1 MIELEKGNRYK
12 IEKFFITMHDTVIL
26 TCLQGHMGRAF
37 TDDLQNPACA
47 MVQGGDFCF
56 LNGDAT
62 KESTNQLISQ
72 ILNLTELPLAFVIT
86 DNTKIG
92 DKIEQIYGDNCK
104 KIKRYSIKKKKDE
117 FNIEYLRSI
126 VRKLPNEYTIS
137 PINEIWYDEALKEA
151 WSKDFVSNFL
161 SKEDYLTRGIGRVI
175 TYNGKIISGAS
186 SYTIYNDG
194 IEIEIATREEFRNK
208 GLAQIAGAALILA
221 CREKGLYPSWD
232 AANLTS
238 VHLAEKL
245 GYEYDKPYDT
255 YMLRRGDIL

>member
-1 MIELEKGNRYK
+1 MIEIEKEKRYK
-12 IEKFFITMHDTVIL
+12 IEYLFKNAHDTVIL

-37 TDDLQNPACA
+37 TDDLQNPTCA
-47 MVQGGDFCF
+47 MIQGGDFCF
-56 LNGDAT
+56 LNGDIT
-62 KESTNQLISQ
+62 KESTNELISQ
-72 ILNLTELPLAFVIT
+72 ILNLIERPLAFVIT
-86 DNTKIG
+86 DNRDIG
-92 DKIEQIYGDNCK
+92 DRIEQIFGENCK

-117 FNIEYLRSI
+117 FNLEYLRAI
-126 VRKLPNEYTIS
+126 VDQLPNEYTLS
-137 PINEIWYDEALKEA
+137 PINETWYDEALRET

-161 SKEDYLTRGIGRVI
+161 SREDYLNRGIGRVI

-194 IEIEIATREEFRNK
+194 IEIEIGTREEFRNK
-208 GLAQIAGAALILA
+208 GLAQIVGAALILA

-238 VHLAEKL
+238 VHLAERL

-255 YMLRRGDIL
+255 YMLRRAVEQ